1 MGRVFVHMSV
11 SVDGFFEG
19 LGADISWHL
28 VDAEVHGYVNDVLR
42 PVATYLVGRR
52 SYELMQAYWPTADLE
67 PDVPPEIRDFAEQWR
82 STPKVV
88 ASRTLASVADG
99 DSLVREVDADVVR
112 SLATRG
118 DVSVGGADL
127 AGPLLALGVVDE
139 VLLYVHPVLIGAGR
153 ALFPPGVRADL
164 RLLDSHRFGNG
175 VVHLRHA
182 VGDVSTG

>member
-19 LGADISWHL
+19 PRADISWHL

-112 SLATRG
+112 SLASR
-118 DVSVGGADL
+118 SRQQQGGQ
-127 AGPLLALGVVDE
+127 AGHRRDSLLSGVPQGPVPRRKALHVD
-139 VLLYVHPVLIGAGR
+139 AATR
-153 ALFPPGVRADL
+153 ALFASRCTARWNAASV
-164 RLLDSHRFGNG
+164 
-175 VVHLRHA
+175 
-182 VGDVSTG
+182 TT